1 MSKHFEVYFINVE
14 DHLLVMADELPVQM
28 GSPLYIAK
36 ETGELSA
43 VPITI
48 WWVVTLLRV
57 DSMTQER
64 TPKGRIHI
72 NLDNVSFIREA

>member
-1 MSKHFEVYFINVE
+1 MSKHFEVHFININDYIFVE
-14 DHLLVMADELPVQM
+14 AVELPAQM

-36 ETGELSA
+36 EAGELSA
-43 VPITI
+43 VPVTI
-48 WWVVTLLRV
+48 WWVVTLLQV

-72 NLDNVSFIREA
+72 NLDNVSYIKEA